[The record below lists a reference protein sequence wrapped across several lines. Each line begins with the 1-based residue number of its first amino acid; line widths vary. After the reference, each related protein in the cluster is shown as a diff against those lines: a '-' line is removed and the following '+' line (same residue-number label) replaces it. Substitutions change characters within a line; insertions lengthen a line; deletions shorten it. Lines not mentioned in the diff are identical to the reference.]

1 MPDEKFFFCDT
12 ECAPHVFAHVFIKAE
27 FFCIDGDRQHQK
39 RRTAEHPAPGIFS
52 AGKQIGRGTWN
63 DALIQIFYWIFE
75 VAHLICGVCVS
86 NAYRHAVLLG
96 ATEYNAGKTIKMG
109 VHNRIRRVG
118 GEKFVQCMAVCG
130 AERVLPRHGE
140 NFAAERVNLFIV
152 RAFPCA
158 VRQKIELHAC
168 AVYVTVVIHQH
179 RFQSAAVHAGDNLQN
194 TKHNGFLLYKRP
206 KVFSP

>member
-1 MPDEKFFFCDT
+1 MATGSTKNGALPNI
-12 ECAPHVFAHVFIKAE
+12 H
-27 FFCIDGDRQHQK
+27 
-39 RRTAEHPAPGIFS
+39 S

-63 DALIQIFYWIFE
+63 DALIQTFYWIFE
-75 VAHLICGVCVS
+75 VVQLICGVCVS
-86 NAYRHAVLLG
+86 NAYRHAVLFG

-109 VHNRIRRVG
+109 VHNSIRRVG

-140 NFAAERVNLFIV
+140 NFAAESVNLFIV

-179 RFQSAAVHAGDNLQN
+179 RFQSAAVHAGDSLQN
-194 TKHNGFLLYKRP
+194 TKHNGSPFL
-206 KVFSP
+206 

>member
-1 MPDEKFFFCDT
+1 M
-12 ECAPHVFAHVFIKAE
+12 
-27 FFCIDGDRQHQK
+27 
-39 RRTAEHPAPGIFS
+39 RT
-52 AGKQIGRGTWN
+52 
-63 DALIQIFYWIFE
+63 
-75 VAHLICGVCVS
+75 
-86 NAYRHAVLLG
+86 HAVLLG

-109 VHNRIRRVG
+109 VHNSIRRVG

-179 RFQSAAVHAGDNLQN
+179 RFQSATVHAVTACKTRSITDPSFIKGRRSSARRNRKTD
-194 TKHNGFLLYKRP
+194 KK
-206 KVFSP
+206 

>member
-1 MPDEKFFFCDT
+1 MM
-12 ECAPHVFAHVFIKAE
+12 
-27 FFCIDGDRQHQK
+27 Q
-39 RRTAEHPAPGIFS
+39 
-52 AGKQIGRGTWN
+52 
-63 DALIQIFYWIFE
+63 LIQIFYWIFE